1 MGDEAYRGATNLF
14 VIGSI
19 GKGKTA
25 ALRTVLDQTGWRS
38 TKGSRAC
45 ILADDAWKEMK
56 KGQRLEADP
65 VDLLVTAGD
74 IMAVDTNISLY
85 I

>member
-1 MGDEAYRGATNLF
+1 M
-14 VIGSI
+14 
-19 GKGKTA
+19 
-25 ALRTVLDQTGWRS
+25 RTVLDQTGWRS